1 MRTTRYAKGFTLIEL
16 LVVIAIIGILSG
28 MLLPA
33 ITQAKGTAQR
43 TKCLNNLK
51 QIGIASLIYAEDHNG
66 LIQLDAPLQSG
77 KITWASLIATNQN
90 LKPFD
95 IFVCPTYSPFRWTNW
110 TKTYGVRQD
119 APSNY
124 LSGAFKEMLKV
135 ASVERPV
142 EYLHVTDTTS
152 RGRGGI
158 GAEQYYFFRAASE
171 NEVHARHGDTASG
184 LFLDGHV
191 EPAGTKRLE
200 NLGISA
206 LIGKDTVPAYF

>member
-1 MRTTRYAKGFTLIEL
+1 MRSERHGKGFTLIEL

-43 TKCLNNLK
+43 TKCINNLK
-51 QIGIASLIYAEDHNG
+51 QVALGTLVYADDHNG
-66 LIQLDAPLQSG
+66 LLQLDAPLQPG
-77 KITWASLIATNQN
+77 RTWASLIATNQN

-95 IFVCPTYSPFRWTNW
+95 IFVCPTYSPYRWTNW

-124 LSGAFKEMLKV
+124 VSGAFREILKT

-142 EYLHVTDTTS
+142 DYLHVTDTTS
-152 RGRGGI
+152 RGRGGV
-158 GAEQYYFFRAASE
+158 GGEQYYFFRAASE
-171 NEVHARHGDTASG
+171 NEVHARHNETATG
-184 LFLDGHV
+184 MFLDGHV

-200 NLGISA
+200 SFGISA
-206 LIGKDTVPAYF
+206 LVGKDTIPPYF